1 MSEAV
6 LTGLLLALV
15 AGFSNGSFFV
25 PMRYV
30 RRWQWEN
37 TWLVFTFLS
46 QIVLPWLAA
55 WLVIPHLF
63 GVLRASPWGYFLPG
77 LVAGFFWGIAQV
89 TYGLSVRMVGIA
101 AGNAIVSGVA
111 TVTGTVG
118 PLIVYAPERVL
129 TATGLIFFAAI
140 AVTVCG
146 VYVYGRAGIQR
157 ERETSG
163 REAGQGGAHGDFRTG
178 MIVCL
183 ATGLLGTAF
192 IYGFASST
200 ELVRAAEAAGAKPLF
215 AGYVA
220 WAVTFSAGFISNLL
234 YCLYQMR
241 KNQSARALISSGCF
255 LRNTSLAGS
264 MGILWY
270 GGVLMYGMAA
280 ARMGRLG
287 PSVGFGLFVS
297 GTILFATVLGYLI
310 GEWRGASR
318 ETIRGFLKGMLLIIA
333 GIAVLTFA
341 VARNG

>member
-1 MSEAV
+1 MAEV
-6 LTGLLLALV
+6 ILTGLLLALV

-63 GVLRASPWGYFLPG
+63 GVLRASPWGYLLPG
-77 LVAGFFWGIAQV
+77 LVAGFFWGFAQV
-89 TYGLSVRMVGIA
+89 TFGLGVRWVGIA
-101 AGNAIVSGVA
+101 GGNAIISGVA
-111 TVTGTVG
+111 TITGTVG
-118 PLIVYAPERVL
+118 PLIVYAPEKVL
-129 TATGLIFFAAI
+129 TATGLIYFAAI

-146 VYVYGRAGIQR
+146 VYVYGRAGIQH
-157 ERETSG
+157 ERATTG
-163 REAGQGGAHGDFRTG
+163 GPVGAHGEFRTG
-178 MIVCL
+178 LIACL
-183 ATGLLGTAF
+183 VTGSLGTAF

-200 ELVRAAEAAGAKPLF
+200 ELVKAAEAAGAKPMF
-215 AGYVA
+215 AGYLA
-220 WAVTFSAGFISNLL
+220 WAVTFSAGFIANLL

-297 GTILFATVLGYLI
+297 GTILFSTVLGYLI

-318 ETIRGFLKGMLLIIA
+318 ETIRGFLKGMLLIIV
-333 GIAVLTFA
+333 GIAVMAFA
-341 VARNG
+341 VARTE